1 MPEEIEFP
9 MRINKYLAHQN
20 ICSRRKA
27 DELIVQGKVMLNG
40 VKAKLGDKVNEE
52 DKVEILGKEK
62 MEEELV
68 YLAFYKP
75 AGVVTH
81 NPQEGEEA
89 IADIIKFSGKIFPI
103 GRLDKDSEGLIIMT
117 NDGRI
122 TDKLLNPDFYHEK
135 EYIVGVDKEI
145 NQKFIKQ
152 ISGGIQLDDD
162 CRTRPCEV
170 KKINPHSFSI
180 ILTEGKKH
188 QIRLMCEKLGYTVV
202 DLIRSRISNIQLND
216 LLPGKFRKIKGDELR
231 ELMKQ
236 INM

>member
-1 MPEEIEFP
+1 M
-9 MRINKYLAHQN
+9 
-20 ICSRRKA
+20 
-27 DELIVQGKVMLNG
+27 
-40 VKAKLGDKVNEE
+40 
-52 DKVEILGKEK
+52 
-62 MEEELV
+62 
-68 YLAFYKP
+68 
-75 AGVVTH
+75 
-81 NPQEGEEA
+81 
-89 IADIIKFSGKIFPI
+89 
-103 GRLDKDSEGLIIMT
+103 
-117 NDGRI
+117 
-122 TDKLLNPDFYHEK
+122 
-135 EYIVGVDKEI
+135 
-145 NQKFIKQ
+145 
-152 ISGGIQLDDD
+152 DDD